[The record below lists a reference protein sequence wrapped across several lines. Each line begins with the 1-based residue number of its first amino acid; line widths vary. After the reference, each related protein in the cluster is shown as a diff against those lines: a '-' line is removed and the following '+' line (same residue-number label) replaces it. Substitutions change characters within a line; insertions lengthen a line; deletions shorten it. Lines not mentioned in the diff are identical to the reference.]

1 MLIDRLRAVLVGC
14 LALWSVIALANGD
27 YRLGPGDL
35 LRITVFGSPELSNEA
50 RVSASGNITYPLVGQ
65 LAVAGRSAA
74 QVESMLSARLVEGG
88 YVREPQVSVH
98 VLEFRSQKVAVLGHV
113 AKPGQ
118 YALQSASTLLDV
130 IAEAG
135 GLVNDEAGDSA
146 TLIRADGSKTPIDL
160 AALFSGD
167 PAQNRSVSGGDT
179 VYVPRAAQFYIYGEV
194 QKPGR
199 YKLERNM
206 TISRAI
212 SAGGGLTSRGSE
224 RRVVLKRRTADGKEH
239 EYKVR
244 STDVLQADDVL
255 FVKEGF
261 F

>member
-1 MLIDRLRAVLVGC
+1 MHIDRLRAVLVGC
-14 LALWSVIALANGD
+14 LLLWSMSALANSD
-27 YRLGPGDL
+27 YRLGPQDL
-35 LRITVFGSPELSNEA
+35 LRIAVFGSPELSSEA
-50 RVSASGNITYPLVGQ
+50 RVSASGYITYPLVGQ
-65 LAVAGRSAA
+65 LAVAGRTPA
-74 QVESMLSARLVEGG
+74 QVEAMLSARLVEGG

-135 GLVNDEAGDSA
+135 GLLNDEAGDSA
-146 TLIRADGSKTPIDL
+146 TLISAGGAKTPIDL
-160 AALFSGD
+160 TALFSGD
-167 PAQNRSVSGGDT
+167 PAQNRPVAGGDT

-194 QKPGR
+194 QRPGR
-199 YKLERNM
+199 YKLERSM
-206 TISRAI
+206 TVSRAI
-212 SAGGGLTSRGSE
+212 SAGGGLTTRGSE
-224 RRVVLKRRTADGKEH
+224 RRVVVKRRTADGKELQV
-239 EYKVR
+239 KVR
-244 STDVLQADDVL
+244 SADVLQPDDVL